1 MIDPGD
7 APDPN
12 PNDEAFSDIL
22 KKANVGLL
30 LYTGQDHGNRI
41 LYANAFME
49 GLIGYTPNQIVSRGF
64 FELITGNDEEQ
75 VQDLRNKV
83 RLATN
88 EPPHDFDVSA
98 TRKNGEKIDLNITT
112 SLMETPEG
120 EPYTLLIVQ
129 NITNRKAFERVI
141 VSSFD
146 KFIQT
151 TIELDAAL
159 KKIREQS
166 KALENY
172 KEKIQNELMIASSVQ
187 RAMIPHTFPASDT
200 IDIWGVSVPCSELGG
215 DYLDI
220 FQLERNRLGILLA
233 DVSGHGVHAAL
244 ISAMAKVYFVNYSRM
259 YNDPAHV
266 LARVN
271 SDLTKIFR
279 GTGFY
284 LSAVYSILDLETMAI
299 RTATAGHENPICYL
313 PDNPDAEPM
322 AVEEARIEEADHAGN
337 GSAKLANSLMRL
349 GNLEGGAILGS
360 LAPGEIHYNS
370 QLNQL
375 REGCTIVYYTDGIP
389 EARNTKNEFYGED
402 RLYQFIRANHFLSAR
417 EFTEKLLKDTDEFYH
432 GAEPNDDRTLIVLQI
447 LKAPEK
453 VREVPGR
460 EQIREFFNTGQALF
474 DRGRYQEAI
483 LQFQRILEIDRE
495 SFRAHHFI
503 GRSLSGLRRY
513 EEAEEHF
520 QKTIELNPE
529 FLAAFYQ
536 LGIVVYNQGEFEQA
550 LRIWRIL
557 YKKTG
562 EYKKLSQFI
571 EMAQE
576 RTQR

>member
-1 MIDPGD
+1 MTDPGPL
-7 APDPN
+7 PDQD
-12 PNDEAFSDIL
+12 DEAFSDIL
-22 KKANVGLL
+22 KRANVGLV
-30 LYTGQDHGNRI
+30 LYAGPEQNHRV

-49 GLIGYTPNQIVSRGF
+49 GLTGFSPGEIVSKGF
-64 FELITGNDEEQ
+64 FELVTDGARAT
-75 VQDLRNKV
+75 VQDYLTRV
-83 RLATN
+83 MLATR
-88 EPPHDFDVSA
+88 EPPHDFDLPIV
-98 TRKNGEKIDLNITT
+98 RKNGEKIDLNITT
-112 SLMETPEG
+112 SLMETANQ

-166 KALENY
+166 KVLANY

-187 RAMIPHTFPASDT
+187 RAMIPQSFPSSDLV
-200 IDIWGVSVPCSELGG
+200 DIWGVSVPCSELGG

-220 FQLERNRLGILLA
+220 FQLDRNRLGILLA

-244 ISAMAKVYFVNYSRM
+244 ISAMAKVYFVNYTRL

-271 SDLTKIFR
+271 SDLEKIFR

-284 LSAVYSILDLETMAI
+284 LSAVYSVLDLETMLM
-299 RTATAGHENPICYL
+299 RTATAGHENPLCFMQNEISS
-313 PDNPDAEPM
+313 DN
-322 AVEEARIEEADHAGN
+322 GN
-337 GSAKLANSLMRL
+337 GAAPGSAENGRPNNLHPRNLLRV

-360 LAPGEIHYNS
+360 LSPGEVHYS
-370 QLNQL
+370 SLTNQL
-375 REGCTIVYYTDGIP
+375 GEGCTVVYYTDGIP
-389 EARNTKNEFYGED
+389 EARNGKHEFFGEE
-402 RLYQFIRANHFLSAR
+402 RLHEFIRTNHYLSAR
-417 EFTEKLLKDTDEFYH
+417 EFTEKLLRETDEFYQ

-447 LKAPEK
+447 LKSARK
-453 VREVPGR
+453 VTAVPGKD
-460 EQIREFFNTGQALF
+460 QIREFFNSGQALL
-474 DRGRYQEAI
+474 DRGRFQEAI
-483 LQFQRILEIDRE
+483 LSFQKIIEIDPE

-503 GRSLSGLRRY
+503 GRALSGLQRF
-513 EEAEEHF
+513 EEAEEFF

-529 FLAAFYQ
+529 YLQGYYQ

-550 LRIWRIL
+550 LRIWKVL
-557 YKKTG
+557 YRKTG
-562 EYKKLSQFI
+562 DYKKLSDFI
-571 EMAQE
+571 EMAE
-576 RTQR
+576 NRVRR